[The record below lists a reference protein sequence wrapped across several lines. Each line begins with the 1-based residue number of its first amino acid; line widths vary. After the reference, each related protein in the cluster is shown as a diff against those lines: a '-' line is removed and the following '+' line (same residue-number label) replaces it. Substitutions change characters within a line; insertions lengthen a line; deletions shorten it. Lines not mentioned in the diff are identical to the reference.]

1 MAICFKRIGN
11 TVIELRHD
19 KQHPEI
25 VSEFLGIL
33 SPLPIEPY
41 IHTHRVV
48 LSPSMPSHSHPMLTI
63 HETHVTSELLPAV
76 FVHEQMH
83 WRLTQSQK
91 TPAILGSL
99 TRAFMKRPDL
109 DPVHLAVCQLEVRA
123 LTTLFGRD
131 AVRRIV
137 DRRAGIQASIKLLCS
152 IVMSSKPVL
161 TASVQ
166 KRPARPAFP
175 QAKDSSKIDAAAIQ
189 LPNRSLVEPAES
201 D

>member
-1 MAICFKRIGN
+1 LAICFERIGN

-19 KQHPEI
+19 KHHPEI

-63 HETHVTSELLPAV
+63 HETHVTSDVLPAV
-76 FVHEQMH
+76 FLHEQMH
-83 WRLTQSQK
+83 WRLTRSQK
-91 TPAILGSL
+91 TPAILASL
-99 TRAFMKRPDL
+99 RRAFMTRPDL

-131 AVRRIV
+131 AVLRIV
-137 DRRAGIQASIKLLCS
+137 GQARRYRGEYQIALFDSNVVQACLDGLG
-152 IVMSSKPVL
+152 P
-161 TASVQ
+161 
-166 KRPARPAFP
+166 KRPAGPAFP
-175 QAKDSSKIDAAAIQ
+175 
-189 LPNRSLVEPAES
+189 
-201 D
+201 